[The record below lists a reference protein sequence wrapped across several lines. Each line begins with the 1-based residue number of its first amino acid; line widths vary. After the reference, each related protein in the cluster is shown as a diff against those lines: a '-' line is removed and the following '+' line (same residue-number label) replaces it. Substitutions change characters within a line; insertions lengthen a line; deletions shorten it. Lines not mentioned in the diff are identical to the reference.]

1 MGCAAAHHMD
11 ELPPEH
17 AGRIGL
23 SLGLEPILTSLGGLE
38 RRVRTSWRRDA
49 GAHRTRG
56 LIPRPLRWVNW
67 SATGRAR
74 HRLRVR
80 GAGHGRGELAQVI
93 VAVGR
98 RQVADLSWGVMQLI
112 GQFRCSCPGARA
124 GVRAVRGLLPVP
136 GWGRPRGR
144 RARRRARRCRVRT
157 PRPAPSA
164 AARS

>member
-1 MGCAAAHHMD
+1 MD

-23 SLGLEPILTSLGGLE
+23 SLGIEPILTSLGGLE
-38 RRVRTSWRRDA
+38 RRVRMCWRRDA

-93 VAVGR
+93 VAV
-98 RQVADLSWGVMQLI
+98 LSVDDKLQTCRGEL
-112 GQFRCSCPGARA
+112 CSSSASS
-124 GVRAVRGLLPVP
+124 GVRAQAPVP
-136 GWGRPRGR
+136 VFVPYADFFQFQAGAGRAAAARAAARGDAALPRED
-144 RARRRARRCRVRT
+144 
-157 PRPAPSA
+157 APGSA
-164 AARS
+164 AARREHRP